1 MTDQDHVDAI
11 QTAVLNLNTAIEA
24 EAKDGMLCE
33 LMIFHNHTDERT
45 ITFTLLGTPVH
56 CSG

>member
-56 CSG
+56 C